1 MNSMQFIGALEVGL
15 IYGFVAVGIYL
26 SFRVLDFPDLG
37 VDGTF
42 PLGAAVCAALI
53 VCGAHPVY
61 ATLAAMLAG
70 AMAGY
75 VTAWLSTHLGIL
87 NLLAGILV
95 MTALY
100 SINFKIMGCP
110 NLSLFGKTSLFELF
124 CQPLKVYLGAF
135 WLIVPIGLFLGLLI
149 YALNVFLKTDIGLAL
164 RATGNNARM
173 ARAQGINDKRMVGLC
188 LALSNVFVAL
198 GGALFAQYN
207 GFADITIGV
216 GTLIMGLAA
225 VIIGEAV
232 LFSSRRISYALLACV
247 LGAILY
253 RFLIA
258 FALNVGSSFLQ
269 ASDLNLVTAALVVLA
284 ILLPDIK
291 RQLRSKKS

>member
-1 MNSMQFIGALEVGL
+1 MNSIQFIGALEVGL

-26 SFRVLDFPDLG
+26 SLRVLDFPDLG

-53 VCGAHPVY
+53 VCGVHPVY
-61 ATLAAMLAG
+61 ATLAAMFAG
-70 AMAGY
+70 AIAGN
-75 VTAWLSTHLGIL
+75 VTAWLSTHLKFL
-87 NLLAGILV
+87 NLLSGILV

-100 SINFKIMGCP
+100 SINLRIMGMP
-110 NLSLFGKTSLFELF
+110 NISLLGEASLFEIF
-124 CQPLKVYLGAF
+124 CQPFKAYLGVF
-135 WLIVPIGLFLGLLI
+135 WRIVPIAVFLGVLV
-149 YALNVFLKTDIGLAL
+149 YALNLFLKTDIGLAL

-173 ARAQGINDKRMVGLC
+173 ARAQGICDKRMIGLG
-188 LALSNVFVAL
+188 LALANAFVAL
-198 GGALFAQYN
+198 GGALFTQLN
-207 GFADITIGV
+207 GYADVTMGV
-216 GTLIMGLAA
+216 GTIIIGLAA

-232 LFSSRRISYALLACV
+232 LFSSRRISYALLACI

-269 ASDLNLVTAALVVLA
+269 ASDLNLVTAALVGFA
-284 ILLPDIK
+284 MLLPDIK